1 MIILRNILGGGFWQF
16 LIFPLVIGLIC
27 GFILWKKR
35 SLVLALI
42 AFAVY
47 LLCEIFFLTDNQIK
61 ASLLSMA
68 CLFFGYFGIAL
79 ALGSVLGGLCKALWL
94 RVKK

>member
-1 MIILRNILGGGFWQF
+1 MIILRNILGGCFWQF
-16 LIFPLVIGLIC
+16 LIFPLLIGLVC

-35 SLVLALI
+35 CLMMALI

-47 LLCEIFFLTDNQIK
+47 MLCEMFFLTDNQIK

-79 ALGSVLGGLCKALWL
+79 AIGSVLGGLGKAAML
-94 RVKK
+94 RLRK